1 MFLGSPW
8 SANSL
13 CCVWADDSALFFT
26 FLPFFQQRRDE
37 LKCSKATK
45 SSKRKFF
52 AADRQTIASEKRT
65 KAEQKETFEMFP
77 ISETHEGILLER
89 ILIN

>member
-1 MFLGSPW
+1 MFMFLGSSW

-45 SSKRKFF
+45 TANGNSLPPTGKQSHQKK
-52 AADRQTIASEKRT
+52 
-65 KAEQKETFEMFP
+65 EQKQSRRKLSRCSRFRKLTK
-77 ISETHEGILLER
+77 
-89 ILIN
+89 